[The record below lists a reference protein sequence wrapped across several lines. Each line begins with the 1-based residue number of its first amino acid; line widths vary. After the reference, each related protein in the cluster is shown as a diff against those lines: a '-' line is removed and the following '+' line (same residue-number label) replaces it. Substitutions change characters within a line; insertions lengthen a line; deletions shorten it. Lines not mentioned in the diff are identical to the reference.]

1 MNEPTEN
8 KTVAEELELTAEDFI
23 VPRNMTTSLT
33 SEIEKKDDENG
44 EPEDQA
50 YISRLRTLAGM
61 NKI

>member
-1 MNEPTEN
+1 MNEPTDN

-23 VPRNMTTSLT
+23 IPRNMSKSLAD
-33 SEIEKKDDENG
+33 EVEKKDDENG